1 MTDAGN
7 DKEISSLWLSIV
19 GTLFMALLG
28 FTFAWLTD
36 SQAILMDGA
45 FSFINGIVAVITL
58 QVARMIQRPED
69 ETFHFGYAHFEP
81 MLNVI
86 KGLLT
91 LAICVF
97 AAVASVQVILEGGR
111 QLNAGLPILYAVIA
125 SGGCFLVAAIIR
137 RNARQSTSE
146 ILQVEA
152 KGWLIDGVLS
162 AAVALAFIGMA
173 LILRSPWADYARYV
187 DPVLMLVLI
196 LAMAPIPL
204 KIVKDNLLELLWI
217 APSQH
222 TQQQIETTVNDWLG
236 DQPPVAH
243 SLHMVKIGRS
253 IYVQVRLLVP
263 VEMAQTPLCEL
274 DELRNDLNSRLEL
287 LHPNLIADILFT
299 RDADTISKT
308 RSTVAAS

>member
-1 MTDAGN
+1 MADSGN

-19 GTLFMALLG
+19 GTLFMAALG
-28 FTFAWLTD
+28 FGFAWLTD
-36 SQAILMDGA
+36 SQAILMDGI
-45 FSFINGIVAVITL
+45 FSFINGIIAVITL
-58 QVARMIQRPED
+58 RVARMIQRPED

-97 AAVASVQVILEGGR
+97 ACVVSVQVILDGGR
-111 QLNAGLPILYAVIA
+111 QLSAGLPILYALIA

-152 KGWLIDGVLS
+152 KAWLIDGVLS

-173 LILRSPWADYARYV
+173 LMMHSPWADYARYV
-187 DPVLMLVLI
+187 DPALMLVLI
-196 LAMAPIPL
+196 LAMTPIPL

-222 TQQQIETTVNDWLG
+222 TQQLIQTTVNDWLG
-236 DQPPVAH
+236 DQQPVAH
-243 SLHMVKIGRS
+243 SLHMVKTGRS
-253 IYVQVRLLVP
+253 IYVQVRLLLP
-263 VEMAQTPLCEL
+263 AEMAQTPLCQL
-274 DELRNDLNSRLEL
+274 DQWRNDLNHRLEL
-287 LHPNLIADILFT
+287 LHPNLVADILFT
-299 RDADTISKT
+299 RDPDYISNTRNTIP
-308 RSTVAAS
+308 VA

>member
-58 QVARMIQRPED
+58 KVARMIQRPED

-91 LAICVF
+91 LVICVF

-125 SGGCFLVAAIIR
+125 SDGCFLVAAIIR

-236 DQPPVAH
+236 DQRPVAH

-287 LHPNLIADILFT
+287 LHPNLVADILFT

-308 RSTVAAS
+308 RSTVSAS